1 VEDTLL
7 GESDLAAT
15 LAEALP
21 YVSRYIGKTIVVKL
35 GGSALGSHD
44 TTIEDV
50 VICQRLGIRIV
61 LVHGGGTAISGWLK
75 RIGKEAR
82 FINGL
87 RVTDDETMDLVTMTL
102 AGQVNKQLVSE
113 IQRNGGRAI
122 GICGMDGGL
131 IRARLLD
138 PRLGRVGE
146 VEQVNLD
153 PLRALVSAGY
163 IPVVAPIALGPD
175 GLALNL
181 NADTAAAALAAAMGA
196 EKAIFLTDV
205 PGVLD
210 ADGRLISELTARE
223 TQRLIAEKVI
233 SGGMIPKVEA
243 ALRALDGVKRSHIID
258 GRVAHALIAELF
270 TDRGVGTM
278 ITAESNGHSET
289 TEEADRGAGHPAL
302 AGT

>member
-1 VEDTLL
+1 M

-243 ALRALDGVKRSHIID
+243 ALRALDGVRRSHIID

>member
-1 VEDTLL
+1 L

-243 ALRALDGVKRSHIID
+243 ALRALDGVRRSHIID

>member
-1 VEDTLL
+1 M

-75 RIGKEAR
+75 RLGKEAR

-243 ALRALDGVKRSHIID
+243 ALRALDGVRRSHIID